1 MAPLAA
7 DTAPPAQRQARRP
20 LSRIVPAIPHRL
32 SRSRNIPSARPI
44 TPDESNKGTPTKN
57 APEAQP
63 VVEQQQAK
71 EELPPQ
77 TAADAPMTPD
87 SRASSHDKS
96 DVEATVL
103 ATSPAKSADDHV
115 ELNNQHP
122 GPPSQM
128 PAPPVEEPASTPYT
142 EDAGFKHKMS
152 NEPTPSFS
160 PNGDAKPATNGVS
173 RKLAIPAHMPPPFY
187 PSSKM
192 GTHTPSVDGNDV
204 AQAAPQR
211 SQLSAGAAAF
221 SVANGSPATPH
232 EIDQDVHAQ
241 QPTVPRPPPGFSAPE
256 HTASFFPGHSHHP
269 SHQPS
274 EVGGPWPYPSYGVP
288 QPDVGYEN
296 GTDHHHPSYAVGAPA
311 YPPDYDGS
319 HTSNHA
325 TNGTTTVSPSKS
337 QFGDAKSSSEREDE
351 QRLPG
356 YQNGLTSHASRFE
369 ESPFELAAYLFT
381 QFGNPEFADFILQVR
396 SPEAVLVSLPVHGI
410 VVVRSPVIAEAVR
423 RSMPSAHRSRDTRR
437 MLDVVTSD
445 PFVTREALDEA
456 IKVLYGAPLLSAQ
469 GFLYGLAPYVYDG
482 AQVSSNDA
490 RMRMRQLLSYISAGK
505 ALQLPS
511 MQARGVEIV
520 RSLLRWDTVEE
531 VLQVALR
538 STTAFW
544 PKKDRVDAED
554 PFTTAL
560 LNYAID
566 FMAYTFPVDFDLY
579 TIAPELEDIPRL
591 PIILEARSSVH
602 NPRLSKIRFGD
613 APPEDD
619 RQPTHV
625 SRILSSVLLSLPLPL
640 LNRLFNH
647 GATANQVGWTGVVRI
662 MRSVVSERESR
673 RQKALKSEVRSAQ
686 DGTVPSALLNNM
698 YFEESVEQV
707 EESPIHPS
715 GHRLVARP
723 LPGHV

>member
-7 DTAPPAQRQARRP
+7 DTAPPPVQRQARRP

-44 TPDESNKGTPTKN
+44 TPEESNKGTPSKN
-57 APEAQP
+57 APKAQP
-63 VVEQQQAK
+63 VVEQQPKA
-71 EELPPQ
+71 EVLPQ
-77 TAADAPMTPD
+77 TAAGAPMTPD
-87 SRASSHDKS
+87 SRASSHEKS
-96 DVEATVL
+96 DVETTVL

-115 ELNNQHP
+115 ELADPQP
-122 GPPSQM
+122 GPPSQA
-128 PAPPVEEPASTPYT
+128 PAPPADESVPAAPYA
-142 EDAGFKHKMS
+142 EDTSSKREVGD
-152 NEPTPSFS
+152 EPTPSFAT
-160 PNGDAKPATNGVS
+160 NGDAKPATNGVS
-173 RKLAIPAHMPPPFY
+173 RKLAIPAHLPPPFY
-187 PSSKM
+187 PSNKT
-192 GTHTPSVDGNDV
+192 GTHTPPVDGNDMAYV
-204 AQAAPQR
+204 ASNP

-221 SVANGSPATPH
+221 SVPNGSPALPATPH
-232 EIDQDVHAQ
+232 EIDQDAHAQ
-241 QPTVPRPPPGFSAPE
+241 QPNVPRPPPGFSAPE

-269 SHQPS
+269 T
-274 EVGGPWPYPSYGVP
+274 EVGGPWSYPPYTVS
-288 QPDVGYEN
+288 QPDVGFEN
-296 GTDHHHPSYAVGAPA
+296 GTDHQVPSYAVGAPA
-311 YPPDYDGS
+311 YQPHYDGG

-325 TNGTTTVSPSKS
+325 TNGTATESPSKS
-337 QFGDAKSSSEREDE
+337 QFGEAKSSSERDDE
-351 QRLPG
+351 QRMSG
-356 YQNGLTSHASRFE
+356 YQNGLTSHATRFE
-369 ESPFELAAYLFT
+369 ESPFELAAYLYT

-396 SPEAVLVSLPVHGI
+396 SLESVLVSLPVHGI

-423 RSMPSAHRSRDTRR
+423 RSVPSAHRSRDTRR

-445 PFVTREALDEA
+445 PFVTREALEEA

-482 AQVSSNDA
+482 AQVSTNDA

-511 MQARGVEIV
+511 MQGRGIEIV

-566 FMAYTFPVDFDLY
+566 FMAYTFPVDFNFY
-579 TIAPELEDIPRL
+579 TIAPELEDVPRL
-591 PIILEARSSVH
+591 PLLLEARSTVH

-619 RQPTHV
+619 LQPTHV
-625 SRILSSVLLSLPLPL
+625 SRVLSSVLLSIPLPL
-640 LNRLFNH
+640 LDRLFNH

-662 MRSVVSERESR
+662 MRDVIAERESR
-673 RQKALKSEVRSAQ
+673 RQKALKSEVRPAQ
-686 DGTVPSALLNNM
+686 DGTVPGALLSNM
-698 YFEESVEQV
+698 YFEESIEQV
-707 EESPIHPS
+707 EESPLHPS
-715 GHRLVARP
+715 GHRLVAHR
-723 LPGHV
+723 LSAHT